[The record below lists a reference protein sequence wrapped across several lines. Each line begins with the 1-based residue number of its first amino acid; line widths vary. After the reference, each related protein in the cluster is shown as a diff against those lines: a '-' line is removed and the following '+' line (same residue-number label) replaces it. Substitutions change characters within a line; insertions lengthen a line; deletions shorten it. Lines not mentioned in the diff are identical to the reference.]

1 MTITALAM
9 ALSPVTSTPASKL
22 PVSTTLIV
30 IIVIVAVLG
39 GLTILGWRS
48 PDRPPHADEK
58 AERDRVDD

>member
-1 MTITALAM
+1 MTVTALAM
-9 ALSPVTSTPASKL
+9 ALSPVTSTPARKL

-39 GLTILGWRS
+39 GLAILGWRS
-48 PDRPPHADEK
+48 PDRPPRADEK